1 MKRTISFMTGKGS
14 VNHNS
19 RKFHAKNTDPERSY
33 LNVEYCNKN
42 VKDVYHELFDEA
54 LARYNEKQ
62 TRSDRRIDDY
72 YEKIRSGKQEKPF
85 HEIILQ
91 IGDKDNMGAK
101 TENGQLAAKVLDKYM
116 QDFQRRN
123 PTLRVFSAYLH
134 MDEATPHLHIDFVP
148 YTTGSKRGL
157 DTRVSLKQAL
167 SALGFQGGTRR
178 ETELNQWVAYE
189 KEQLAAVMLEHGI
202 EWEKKGTHEKHLS
215 VLDFEKQERAKEIAE
230 LEQSISDGKERL
242 SDIQIQQRKAEQE
255 TEQIRQEGEAI
266 RQEVSELSETSNLL
280 KEQAATLAEDKEKL
294 LFDNEKLEKQQKKLQ
309 QEIEKMVQSKAVME
323 RNIHAYDEDEKWQL
337 PEPAALM
344 SAKAYKDKKALPL
357 VEKLKETIKA
367 LTIKCVRLAEQGKK
381 LKDKVTRQEQQISR
395 LTDKVMEQSDTIDRL
410 QEKTVDLGRLE
421 RYFGREQV
429 QSIVERSKALERAE
443 KANKRPKRAF
453 DMSR

>member
-19 RKFHAKNTDPERSY
+19 RKFHAKNTDPERSC
-33 LNVEYCNKN
+33 LNVEYCNEN

-101 TENGQLAAKVLDKYM
+101 TENGRLAAKVLDKYM
-116 QDFQRRN
+116 RDFQRRN

-148 YTTGSKRGL
+148 YTTGSRRGI

-167 SALGFQGGTRR
+167 SALGFKGGTRR

-189 KEQLAAVMLEHGI
+189 KEQLAAVMREYGI

-215 VLDFEKQERAKEIAE
+215 VLDFEKKERAKEVAE

-242 SDIQIQQRKAEQE
+242 SDIQIQHRKAVQE
-255 TEQIRQEGEAI
+255 TEQIRQKGEAI
-266 RQEVSELSETSNLL
+266 RQEVSELSETSDLL
-280 KEQAATLAEDKEKL
+280 KEQATTLAEDKKKL
-294 LFDNEKLEKQQKKLQ
+294 LSDNVKLEKQQKKLQ
-309 QEIEKMVQSKAVME
+309 QDIEKMVQSKAVME

-344 SAKAYKDKKALPL
+344 SAKAYKDKKAFPL

-367 LTIKCVRLAEQGKK
+367 LTIKCVQLAEQGKK
-381 LKDKVTRQEQQISR
+381 LKEKVTRQEQQISR
-395 LTDKVMEQSDTIDRL
+395 LTDKVMEQSDIIDRL
-410 QEKTVDLGRLE
+410 QEKTADLGRLE

-429 QSIVERSKALERAE
+429 QSIVERSKALEWAE
-443 KANKRPKRAF
+443 KENKRPKRVF

>member
-1 MKRTISFMTGKGS
+1 M
-14 VNHNS
+14 
-19 RKFHAKNTDPERSY
+19 
-33 LNVEYCNKN
+33 EYCNEN

-54 LARYNEKQ
+54 LTRYNEKQ

-101 TENGQLAAKVLDKYM
+101 TENGRLAAKVLDKYM
-116 QDFQRRN
+116 RDFQRRN

-148 YTTGSKRGL
+148 YTTGSRRGI

-167 SALGFQGGTRR
+167 SALGFKGGTRR

-189 KEQLAAVMLEHGI
+189 KEQLAAVMREYGI

-215 VLDFEKQERAKEIAE
+215 VLDFEKKERAKEVAE

-242 SDIQIQQRKAEQE
+242 SDIQIQHRKAVQE
-255 TEQIRQEGEAI
+255 TEQIRQKGEAI
-266 RQEVSELSETSNLL
+266 RQEVSELSETSDLL
-280 KEQAATLAEDKEKL
+280 KEQATTLAEDKKKL
-294 LFDNEKLEKQQKKLQ
+294 LSDNVKLEKQQKKLQ
-309 QEIEKMVQSKAVME
+309 QDIEKMVQSKAVME

-344 SAKAYKDKKALPL
+344 SAKAYKDKKAFPL

-367 LTIKCVRLAEQGKK
+367 LTIKCVQLAEQGKK
-381 LKDKVTRQEQQISR
+381 LKEKVTRQEQQISR
-395 LTDKVMEQSDTIDRL
+395 LTDKVMEQSDIIDRL
-410 QEKTVDLGRLE
+410 QEKTADLGRLE

-429 QSIVERSKALERAE
+429 QSIVERSKALEWAE
-443 KANKRPKRAF
+443 KENKRPKRVF
-453 DMSR
+453 DVSR

>member
-33 LNVEYCNKN
+33 LNVKYCNEN

-62 TRSDRRIDDY
+62 SRSDRRIEDY

-116 QDFQRRN
+116 QDFQQRN

-134 MDEATPHLHIDFVP
+134 MDEASPHLHIDFVP

-167 SALGFQGGTRR
+167 AALGFKGGTRR

-215 VLDFEKQERAKEIAE
+215 VLDFEKKEREKEVAE

-280 KEQAATLAEDKEKL
+280 KEQATTLAEDKKKL
-294 LFDNEKLEKQQKKLQ
+294 LSDNVKLEKQQKKLQ
-309 QEIEKMVQSKAVME
+309 QDIEKMVQSKAVME

-344 SAKAYKDKKALPL
+344 SAKAYKDKKAFPL

-367 LTIKCVRLAEQGKK
+367 LTIKCVQLAEQGKK
-381 LKDKVTRQEQQISR
+381 LKEKVTRQEQQISR
-395 LTDKVMEQSDTIDRL
+395 LTDKVMEQSDIIDRL
-410 QEKTVDLGRLE
+410 QEKTADLGRLE

-429 QSIVERSKALERAE
+429 QSIVERSKALEWAE
-443 KANKRPKRAF
+443 KENKRPKRVF